1 METKLW
7 IALCALLVNSGSV
20 YCEGSVDANGLAAVP
35 PKDGLSLNITRQE
48 QANSS
53 NTRSFSSNSTQG
65 SETISGAPNSTNDNG
80 TDTSSAPLFGLDK
93 NQTSSPAPDSSN
105 SSISNTTSPS
115 TISNRKNATTISP
128 PSNHTILNH
137 NNTTTLSNQST
148 PTGTFSP
155 RDVPVNMS
163 TAATAPTIP
172 TPKPSSSPKA
182 PSIHPPADTS
192 QSSTH
197 PETSTTSSPN
207 ITSSTQT
214 KVHSE
219 SSSHLNVGGSTAENN
234 DSPAFDPLMA
244 GLVSAFVI
252 TAIIITLLLFLKL
265 RQRQNGPAFHRL
277 QEVPMDDMEE
287 TPLYSY

>member
-20 YCEGSVDANGLAAVP
+20 YCEGSVDAKGLAAVP
-35 PKDGLSLNITRQE
+35 PKDGLSLNITRHE
-48 QANSS
+48 QANSN

-115 TISNRKNATTISP
+115 TISNRKNATSISP

-137 NNTTTLSNQST
+137 NNTITLSNQST
-148 PTGTFSP
+148 LTGTFSP

-172 TPKPSSSPKA
+172 TPQTSSSPKA
-182 PSIHPPADTS
+182 PNIPPPANTS

-214 KVHSE
+214 KAHSE

-252 TAIIITLLLFLKL
+252 TAVIITLLLFLKL
-265 RQRQNGPAFHRL
+265 RQRQSGPEFRRL